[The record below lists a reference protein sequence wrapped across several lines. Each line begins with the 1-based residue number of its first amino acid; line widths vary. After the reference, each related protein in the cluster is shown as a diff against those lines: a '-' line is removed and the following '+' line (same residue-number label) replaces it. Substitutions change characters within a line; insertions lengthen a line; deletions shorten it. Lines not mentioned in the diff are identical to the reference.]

1 MDCSWSCCFF
11 GAVSVR
17 DAWDSLAIVCV
28 RWRVLVATV
37 YVYERISFGHDK
49 ADFVLKLYCVM
60 R

>member
-11 GAVSVR
+11 GVVSVR

-28 RWRVLVATV
+28 RWGVLVATV
-37 YVYERISFGHDK
+37 YVYERISFGHDN

-60 R
+60 H